1 MSKRLRESRDTE
13 TPMPGKGGPQNPSLP
28 GWILLLGM
36 GLVIAVTVVNYQA
49 TRDLRKTL
57 DSRLVQVDQRI
68 GQMATKLDT
77 VASAAPRR
85 SGPDPARVYA
95 VKTEA
100 APAKGPADAPVTIA
114 EFSDF
119 Q

>member
-1 MSKRLRESRDTE
+1 MSKRSRESRETE
-13 TPMPGKGGPQNPSLP
+13 APMSAKQSTPNSALP

-36 GLVIAVTVVNYQA
+36 GLVIAVTVTNYQA
-49 TRDLRKTL
+49 TRDLGKTL
-57 DSRLVQVDQRI
+57 DTRLGQMDQRL
-68 GQMATKLDT
+68 GQMTTKLDT

-85 SGPDPARVYA
+85 SGPDPARVYT
-95 VKTEA
+95 VKTET
-100 APAKGPADAPVTIA
+100 APAKGPAGAPVTIA